1 MTETDERLPSS
12 GFFIAVVFLECCG
25 LIFGIFG
32 NTGVIMYNVFMKHAQ
47 NPTTYFIANLA
58 IADMLLCCT
67 CFPGWMA
74 MHVQFIIATVGYQ
87 KFKRICQ
94 ICLTSSYAGVALSL
108 ANLLAITVDRFL
120 FITRPLKYPL
130 IMTWPKT
137 YLILVLIW
145 LSAIINVII
154 LAFYTQD
161 IEDMD
166 NLYCAT
172 DLSSTPMLLFSV
184 LNFYLPIT
192 VLVFV
197 NYKIFKIARRQRR
210 RITVTSM
217 VSSSTDAPSISTGR
231 SQFPYSAV
239 ARRGRMQ
246 QLKVIKTFAIVLGI
260 FLLSCI
266 PFVLIRIADNF
277 ICDYYCVSFSLY
289 TLSGVLLGTNSV
301 FNPFI
306 YGIRHKEYRNA
317 YRQFFFKLCSNMY

>member
-1 MTETDERLPSS
+1 MTETDERFPSS
-12 GFFIAVVFLECCG
+12 GFFIAVVFLECCS

-32 NTGVIMYNVFMKHAQ
+32 NTGVIIYNVFMKHAK

-74 MHVQFIIATVGYQ
+74 MHVQFIIATVGNQ
-87 KFKRICQ
+87 NFKRICQ
-94 ICLTSSYAGVALSL
+94 ICLTSSFAGVARSL

-154 LAFYTQD
+154 TAFYTQD

-166 NLYCAT
+166 ILYCAT
-172 DLSSTPMLLFSV
+172 DLSSTPMLMFSV

-192 VLVFV
+192 ALVFF
-197 NYKIFKIARRQRR
+197 NYKIFIVAKRQRR

-217 VSSSTDAPSISTGR
+217 HVSSSTDAPSNSTG
-231 SQFPYSAV
+231 
-239 ARRGRMQ
+239 

-266 PFVLIRIADNF
+266 PFALIRMADNF
-277 ICDYYCVSFSLY
+277 ICGYYCVPFSLY

-317 YRQFFFKLCSNMY
+317 YRQFFFKLCSNIY